1 MLAVAAGVVPWVE
14 AHTATYQVH
23 VPPRRTVEVTFPL
36 PPRAAAPGQPLTFT
50 WSFVR
55 PSPPPP
61 FVFLERCT
69 EEGRCVPVR
78 MRASGQAGTVTGR
91 PVKII
96 NESARA
102 VEILF
107 WYTIWAA
114 GR

>member
-1 MLAVAAGVVPWVE
+1 MLAVALAAPWVE
-14 AHTATYQVH
+14 AYTATYQVH
-23 VPPRRTVEVTFPL
+23 VPPRQTAEVTFPL
-36 PPRAAAPGQPLTFT
+36 PPGAAAPGRPLTFT
-50 WSFVR
+50 WTFVR

-78 MRASGQAGTVTGR
+78 MRASGQDRTVTGR

-96 NESARA
+96 NQSARP

-107 WYTIWAA
+107 RYTVWAA